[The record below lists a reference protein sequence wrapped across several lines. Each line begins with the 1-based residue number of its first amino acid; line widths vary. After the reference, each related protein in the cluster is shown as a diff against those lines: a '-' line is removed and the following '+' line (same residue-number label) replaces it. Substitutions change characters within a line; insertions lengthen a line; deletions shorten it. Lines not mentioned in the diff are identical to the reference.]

1 MNQSSVFIQFQL
13 DTTSVSLRM
22 THFHHIWLVKVV
34 DYSRYYWDFLQ
45 ETIHTSPHQQRPH
58 TWERISVLE
67 SFSWEECVTFLFI
80 LRDIPQ
86 SICTIFDSY
95 FDKQVF
101 VFWMN
106 VLLLRPLGITELSSS
121 MIISKNVDFE
131 LSSLTINRPGGK
143 LSTGW
148 FFPELC

>member
-1 MNQSSVFIQFQL
+1 MACKSGQLQQILLGLSSRNNSYFSSP
-13 DTTSVSLRM
+13 TKASHLR
-22 THFHHIWLVKVV
+22 TAL
-34 DYSRYYWDFLQ
+34 
-45 ETIHTSPHQQRPH
+45 
-58 TWERISVLE
+58 SVLE
-67 SFSWEECVTFLFI
+67 SFSWEERVTFLFI
-80 LRDIPQ
+80 LQDIPQ
-86 SICTIFDSY
+86 SICIIFDSY

-131 LSSLTINRPGGK
+131 LSSLTLNRPGGK
-143 LSTGW
+143 LPTGW